1 MNQSNIYLSI
11 IIPAFNEE
19 KRLPSTLTA
28 TIDYLKRQR
37 YSSEIIVVSDGS
49 IDKTKEIA
57 ESFKSSFQNL
67 IVIEYSPNCGKGY
80 AVKLGMLKSS
90 GQIRLFMDAD
100 LSVPIEFI
108 DECLIQVN
116 KGNGMVIGSRTL
128 NKSLLIQRQSFFRET
143 LGKIYGILLNAVTG
157 LGIKDT
163 QCGFKM
169 FTSDTSERIFSVLV
183 CENQLFDAEVLMLA
197 KSHGISVV
205 EVPVDWYHD
214 GDSRIE
220 YNLIKSI
227 WVLKELW
234 KLRQRA
240 KILTK

>member
-1 MNQSNIYLSI
+1 MTGNIFLSI

-19 KRLPSTLTA
+19 KRLPFTLNA
-28 TIDYLKRQR
+28 TIDYLMGQR

-49 IDKTKEIA
+49 LDKTKEIA
-57 ESFKSSFQNL
+57 EGFKLFFPEL
-67 IVIEYSPNCGKGY
+67 KVIEYFPNKGKGA
-80 AVKLGMLKSS
+80 AVKMGMKVSR
-90 GQIRLFMDAD
+90 GDYRLFMDAD
-100 LSVPIEFI
+100 MSVPIEFI
-108 DECLIQVN
+108 DECLVQIN
-116 KGNGMVIGSRTL
+116 KGNGVVIGSRAL
-128 NKSLLIQRQSFFRET
+128 NKSLVIQSQSFFRET
-143 LGKIYGILLNAVTG
+143 LGKMYGILLNTVTG

>member
-1 MNQSNIYLSI
+1 MYLSI
-11 IIPAFNEE
+11 IIPAYNEE
-19 KRLPSTLTA
+19 KRLPSTLKE
-28 TIDYLKRQR
+28 TISYLIKQK
-37 YSSEIIVVSDGS
+37 YPSEILIVSDGS
-49 IDKTKEIA
+49 NDKTKEVA
-57 ESFKSSFQNL
+57 ESFKTSFQNL
-67 IVIEYSPNCGKGY
+67 IVIEYSSNCGKGY
-80 AVKLGMLKSS
+80 AVKLGMLKAI

-116 KGNGMVIGSRTL
+116 KGNGMVIGSRAL
-128 NKSLLIQRQSFFRET
+128 NKSLVIQRQSFFRET

-197 KSHGISVV
+197 KLHGISVV

-220 YNLIKSI
+220 YNLMKSI

-240 KILTK
+240 KILTKSNE